1 VVGATGPHDHATA
14 VMRIQ
19 VSHPELVPELLEF
32 LQREVHVIV
41 EQVGPRELEVSQ
53 LGSMNAEA
61 RRLDLDL
68 LLQAWR
74 ASHPQAT
81 VEIVD

>member
-1 VVGATGPHDHATA
+1 
-14 VMRIQ
+14 MRIQ
-19 VSHPELVPELLEF
+19 VSHPELVPSLVDF
-32 LQREVHVIV
+32 LRRRVHVIV
-41 EQVGPRELEVSQ
+41 DQVGPRELEVSQ

-74 ASHPQAT
+74 AAHEGAS

>member
-1 VVGATGPHDHATA
+1 
-14 VMRIQ
+14 MRIQ
-19 VSHPELVPELLEF
+19 VSHPELVPEVLEY
-32 LQREVHVIV
+32 LQRQVHLIV

-53 LGSMNAEA
+53 LGSMNARA
-61 RRLDLDL
+61 RRLDLER

-74 ASHPQAT
+74 ATHPHAS

>member
-1 VVGATGPHDHATA
+1 
-14 VMRIQ
+14 
-19 VSHPELVPELLEF
+19 
-32 LQREVHVIV
+32 
-41 EQVGPRELEVSQ
+41 
-53 LGSMNAEA
+53 MNVDS

-74 ASHPQAT
+74 AAHADAT

>member
-1 VVGATGPHDHATA
+1 
-14 VMRIQ
+14 MRIQ
-19 VSHPELVPELLEF
+19 VSHPELVPSLVDF
-32 LQREVHVIV
+32 LRRHVHVIV

-74 ASHPQAT
+74 AAHEGAS
-81 VEIVD
+81 VEILD

>member
-1 VVGATGPHDHATA
+1 
-14 VMRIQ
+14 MRIQ
-19 VSHPELVPELLEF
+19 VSHPELVQGLVEALRR
-32 LQREVHVIV
+32 QVHVIV

-53 LGSMNAEA
+53 LGSMNADA

-74 ASHPQAT
+74 AANPDAD
-81 VEIVD
+81 VEILD

>member
-1 VVGATGPHDHATA
+1 
-14 VMRIQ
+14 MRIQ
-19 VSHPELVPELLEF
+19 VSHPELVPELLAF
-32 LQREVHVIV
+32 LQGQVHVIV

-74 ASHPQAT
+74 AAHADAD
-81 VEIVD
+81 VEILD

>member
-1 VVGATGPHDHATA
+1 
-14 VMRIQ
+14 MRIQ
-19 VSHPELVPELLEF
+19 VSHPELVPGLVDF
-32 LQREVHVIV
+32 LRGQVHVVVGQI
-41 EQVGPRELEVSQ
+41 GPRELEVSQ
-53 LGSMNAEA
+53 LGSMNVDS

-74 ASHPQAT
+74 AAHADAT

>member
-1 VVGATGPHDHATA
+1 
-14 VMRIQ
+14 MRIQ
-19 VSHPELVPELLEF
+19 VSHPELVPGLVEF
-32 LQREVHVIV
+32 LQRQVHVIV
-41 EQVGPRELEVSQ
+41 ERVGPRELEVSQ

-74 ASHPQAT
+74 AAHADAS

>member
-1 VVGATGPHDHATA
+1 MRGNDARGHV
-14 VMRIQ
+14 RIQ
-19 VSHPELVPELLEF
+19 VSHPELVPGLVEF
-32 LQREVHVIV
+32 LRRHVHVVV
-41 EQVGPRELEVSQ
+41 ERVGPRELEVSQ
-53 LGSMNAEA
+53 LGSMNAES

-74 ASHPQAT
+74 AAHADAR

>member
-1 VVGATGPHDHATA
+1 
-14 VMRIQ
+14 MRIQ
-19 VSHPELVPELLEF
+19 VSHPELVPGLVDF
-32 LQREVHVIV
+32 LRGQVHVVVAQI
-41 EQVGPRELEVSQ
+41 GPRELEVSQ
-53 LGSMNAEA
+53 LGSMNVAS

-74 ASHPQAT
+74 AAHADAT

>member
-1 VVGATGPHDHATA
+1 
-14 VMRIQ
+14 MRIQ
-19 VSHPELVPELLEF
+19 VSHPELVPGLVEF
-32 LQREVHVIV
+32 LQRQVHVIV

-68 LLQAWR
+68 LLEAWR
-74 ASHPQAT
+74 AAHADAG
-81 VEIVD
+81 VEVVD